1 MSMMSGDKNLGN
13 IDLEDSQTG
22 LPGDAFLPSSAEG
35 SFRSSMNESSY
46 HNQNN
51 DQQEQ
56 AGLTQNRAKKSKKK
70 KVKTAVGKVNYS
82 SPTTS
87 EAAANHR

>member
-1 MSMMSGDKNLGN
+1 MMSGDNNLGN

-35 SFRSSMNESSY
+35 SFRSSMNGSSQ

-56 AGLTQNRAKKSKKK
+56 AGLT
-70 KVKTAVGKVNYS
+70 
-82 SPTTS
+82 
-87 EAAANHR
+87 